1 MQRCR
6 AGCGEENQE
15 LYFEHE
21 TEMFN
26 RQLNLSLTLGEE
38 VGGMILRSCQ
48 TVFMTMELDYIT
60 QRVGR
65 WKRNQ
70 RLSGAILRGRNN
82 E

>member
-1 MQRCR
+1 M
-6 AGCGEENQE
+6 
-15 LYFEHE
+15 
-21 TEMFN
+21 
-26 RQLNLSLTLGEE
+26 SLTLREE